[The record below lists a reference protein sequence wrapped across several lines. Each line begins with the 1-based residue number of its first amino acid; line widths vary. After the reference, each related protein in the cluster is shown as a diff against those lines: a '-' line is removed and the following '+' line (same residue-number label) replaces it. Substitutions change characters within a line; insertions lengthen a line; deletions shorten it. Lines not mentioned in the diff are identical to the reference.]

1 MLHIKLSD
9 RRPARPDDPMTRD
22 WWGYDPTAPVDGLFA
37 RNRGRWH
44 LGPRADRE
52 KYAAFSYTGDH
63 KIKFIAEIEAIER
76 ELTKDARLLVTCSTR
91 TTRCPTAGSTHQRL
105 TRSVTRLRTSANRTV
120 LRGLALAGAKSVSPR
135 TDRSSLGTTRRRFTR
150 ASPDSGA
157 GRSPSSTDSTPV
169 IRKPVSTHAEVR
181 QVRGAHSS
189 GAGSSAPSRD
199 PKVRALFGLNAFRDG
214 SGWTVGMPTA

>member
-22 WWGYDPTAPVDGLFA
+22 WWGYDPTAPLDGLFA

-76 ELTKDARLLVTCSTR
+76 IDERRAIVGHVLDPDHPLSHRWVDAPAPDSFRNPVTYFSEPDDATWTCACGCEERVPANRSFVPGHDQKAIHARITRQWGGTIAFIDWFDATYPEAGLDAR
-91 TTRCPTAGSTHQRL
+91 
-105 TRSVTRLRTSANRTV
+105 RSA
-120 LRGLALAGAKSVSPR
+120 A
-135 TDRSSLGTTRRRFTR
+135 
-150 ASPDSGA
+150 
-157 GRSPSSTDSTPV
+157 
-169 IRKPVSTHAEVR
+169 
-181 QVRGAHSS
+181 SS
-189 GAGSSAPSRD
+189 GSS
-199 PKVRALFGLNAFRDG
+199 
-214 SGWTVGMPTA
+214 